1 MMLIGVSSLGECIL
15 RRSPEFPG
23 ARKILTVNTRG
34 HDSRLSPPARP
45 FLDVKLP
52 VFGLAPDDRH
62 LSFSVLSFGFADC
75 WRAAQ
80 PLAPLGNFRPL
91 PPAPRPF
98 PPLFPFPLLSFSLLP
113 FSLSLPLSFPLP
125 FLLWLPLPRNLTFAW
140 PLVFQFHTT
149 PIPHFPIFPLSQAFP
164 PAFASSC
171 LFLTRVFSNP
181 LPPSP

>member
-1 MMLIGVSSLGECIL
+1 MLLICSSYSNLLIDNHFYYYLTGAVVCMMLIRVSSLGECIL

-75 WRAAQ
+75 WRATQ
-80 PLAPLGNFRPL
+80 PLAPLGKFRPL

-98 PPLFPFPLLSFSLLP
+98 PPLFPFPL
-113 FSLSLPLSFPLP
+113 PLFFP
-125 FLLWLPLPRNLTFAW
+125 
-140 PLVFQFHTT
+140 
-149 PIPHFPIFPLSQAFP
+149 FPLSLFFP
-164 PAFASSC
+164 SLSALASP
-171 LFLTRVFSNP
+171 TP
-181 LPPSP
+181 